1 VKAAVL
7 AGSGPP
13 EVLEL
18 REVDKPSP
26 RENEMLI
33 RVHASTVT
41 VGDAILRR
49 MPQFLMGPMVT
60 LMGFKLKKIAGH
72 ELAGVVEAVGS
83 DVGSFRKGD
92 HVFGTTTGLK
102 SGSNTEYVCIPEK
115 GGKGVVARKPAN
127 ISFGEAAAIP
137 IGGMTA
143 LQILRK
149 ANVKKGDRV
158 LIYGASGS
166 VGTYAVQLAKHVGA
180 HVTGVCSGAN
190 LDLVRSIG
198 ADEMIDY
205 TKEDFRKNGKTYDVV
220 FDTVRKLRESGCRK
234 SLGKTGVFISSWSL
248 TRESNED
255 LIHLK
260 ELVEAGEV
268 RPVIDRTYPLE
279 KVVEAHRYVDKG
291 HKRGN
296 VVITVVGA
304 SGA

>member
-1 VKAAVL
+1 MKAIVV

-18 REVDKPSP
+18 RDVEKPTP
-26 RENEMLI
+26 RDNEMLV

-41 VGDAILRR
+41 IGDAILRK
-49 MPQFLMGPMVT
+49 MPRFVMGPMMIV
-60 LMGFKLKKIAGH
+60 MGFKLKKIAGH
-72 ELAGVVEAVGS
+72 ELAGTIEAVGK
-83 DVGSFRKGD
+83 DIKSFRTGD

-102 SGSNTEYVCIPEK
+102 YGANAEYVCIPEE
-115 GGKGVVARKPAN
+115 GGRGMVARKPDN
-127 ISFGEAAAIP
+127 LSFGEAAAIP

-143 LQILRK
+143 LQILRSGK
-149 ANVKKGDRV
+149 VKKGDSV

-166 VGTYAVQLAKHVGA
+166 VGTYAVQLAKSYGA

-198 ADEMIDY
+198 ADQVIDY

-220 FDTVRKLRESGCRK
+220 FDTVRKLKKSGCKK
-234 SLGKTGVFISSWSL
+234 SLGKNGVFISSWAP
-248 TRESNED
+248 TKESNED

-260 ELVEAGEV
+260 ELVEAGKV

-279 KVVEAHRYVDKG
+279 EVVEAHRYVDKG

-296 VVITVVGA
+296 VVITVVGDDSA
-304 SGA
+304 